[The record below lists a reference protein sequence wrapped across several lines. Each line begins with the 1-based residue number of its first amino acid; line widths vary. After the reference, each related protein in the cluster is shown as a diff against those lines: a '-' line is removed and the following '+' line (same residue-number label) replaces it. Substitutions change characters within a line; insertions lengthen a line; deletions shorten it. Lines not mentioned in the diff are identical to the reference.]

1 MGLPEDVPAEPAD
14 QTPVTLE
21 DSAVVPE
28 IVPDIVPD
36 IAAPPAADDTAAPA
50 APVAAPAAAA
60 PAPAPAPA
68 PTPAAVAQ
76 GGVHLAVSQGNH
88 TFCSFIRSECAQ
100 K

>member
-1 MGLPEDVPAEPAD
+1 MGLPEDVPAKPAD

-50 APVAAPAAAA
+50 AA
-60 PAPAPAPA
+60 APAPA

>member
-60 PAPAPAPA
+60 PAPAPAP
-68 PTPAAVAQ
+68 TPAAVAQ